1 MMYKNTELNFLKNH
15 FLDRSITDHP
25 IVFYLCSTC
34 VLPMFYH
41 VLPMFYLCSTCVLPF
56 VEGSPM
62 LCKIE
67 IRSRH
72 VMLSGAVV
80 NIG

>member
-1 MMYKNTELNFLKNH
+1 MYRNIESILPKNH
-15 FLDRSITDHP
+15 FLDRSSNRVLP
-25 IVFYLCSTC
+25 VFYLW
-34 VLPMFYH
+34 
-41 VLPMFYLCSTCVLPF
+41 STCVLPF
-56 VEGSPM
+56 AEGSPM

-72 VMLSGAVV
+72 AMLSGAVV